1 MRLRRATEYRQGA
14 DKIALTKL
22 DVLSHLDSIPVCVA
36 YEIDGKRVDEFPG
49 VGEALNL
56 AKPVI
61 ECVPGWKCDISGC
74 RSMDELPREAA
85 DYIRFIEKLVGQEMW
100 LISVGGSEAY
110 FTENKNGLF
119 EKRSGV

>member
-1 MRLRRATEYRQGA
+1 M
-14 DKIALTKL
+14 
-22 DVLSHLDSIPVCVA
+22 LSYLDSIPVCVA
-36 YEIDGKRVDEFPG
+36 YEIDGKRVDEFP

-85 DYIRFIEKLVGQEMW
+85 DYIRFIEKHVAHLR
-100 LISVGGSEAY
+100 GSGARGL
-110 FTENKNGLF
+110 FLQKIKNGLF